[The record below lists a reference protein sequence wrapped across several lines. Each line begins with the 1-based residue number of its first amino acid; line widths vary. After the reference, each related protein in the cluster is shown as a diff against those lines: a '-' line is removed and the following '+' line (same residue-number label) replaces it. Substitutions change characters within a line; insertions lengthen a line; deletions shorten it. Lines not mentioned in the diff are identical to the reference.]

1 MYSNLAVETLDVW
14 KAWNKKILQLTEKNT
29 ARFLDDDLELIRLSR
44 GFRINDETSLVAAE
58 LANLEGFN
66 VPGLR
71 GTQYS
76 INFKRD
82 MLRAKLTGRG
92 EIFNVFEDLK
102 RKRNKVL
109 TISVT
114 FGSIGRIVKA
124 GKLCC

>member
-14 KAWNKKILQLTEKNT
+14 KAWNKNILQLTEKNR

-44 GFRINDETSLVAAE
+44 GFRINNETSLVAAE

-66 VPGLR
+66 EPGLR

-82 MLRAKLTGRG
+82 MLRA
-92 EIFNVFEDLK
+92 N
-102 RKRNKVL
+102 
-109 TISVT
+109 
-114 FGSIGRIVKA
+114 
-124 GKLCC
+124 